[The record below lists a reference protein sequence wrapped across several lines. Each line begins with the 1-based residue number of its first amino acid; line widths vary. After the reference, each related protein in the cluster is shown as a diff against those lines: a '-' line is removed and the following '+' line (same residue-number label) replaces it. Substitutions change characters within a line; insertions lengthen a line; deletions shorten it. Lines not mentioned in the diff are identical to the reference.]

1 MPLHGSGAQPP
12 IVVVGGG
19 LTGASFALAA
29 ASARQPVCVVEAFAP
44 DGRSAGSAAGS
55 FDARSTAIS
64 WGSRQIFESLGIW
77 EDLGEAPCPIKR
89 IEVSDQG
96 HLGGVRFDHR
106 EHGIEALGYVIENH
120 ALAGALL
127 ERVDAS
133 AHIELLAPADVIA
146 AEPSPNGMELT
157 IRQNESGGGRE
168 SGLTAALMVLADGGM
183 SPMGRQLGIDRQVK
197 DYGQFALAGNIA
209 LAQSH
214 HNTAFE
220 RFTQS
225 GPLAVLPL
233 PSVDGVARASLVWT
247 LPGES
252 AREYSELPEADL
264 LPRLQKE
271 FGPGMGRVAG
281 IGRRSCFPL
290 RLIRP
295 SEQARPGLVL
305 LGNAA
310 HTLHPVA
317 GQGFNLALRD
327 CVALAEVLGEAAGK
341 GQSPGDMA
349 VLQRYLDQQAPD
361 QDKTVQF
368 TDLLVGLFSGN
379 SAARA
384 SLRRLGLL
392 ALDLLPPLRTRFAGN
407 AMGLE
412 QL

>member
-1 MPLHGSGAQPP
+1 MPLTQGKAKAP

-29 ASARQPVCVVEAFAP
+29 ASAQQPVCVVEAFAP
-44 DGRSAGSAAGS
+44 GAPGGATAGG
-55 FDARSTAIS
+55 FDARSTAVS
-64 WGSRQIFESLGIW
+64 WGSREIFEALGVW
-77 EDLGEAPCPIKR
+77 EALGDAQSPIKH

-120 ALAGALL
+120 VLAGVLL
-127 ERVDAS
+127 ERVAAS
-133 AHIELLAPADVIA
+133 AHIELLAPADVVEA
-146 AEPSPNGMELT
+146 RPSPNGMDLT
-157 IRQNESGGGRE
+157 IRQNESDSE
-168 SGLTAALMVLADGGM
+168 LTAALVVLADGGR
-183 SPMGRQLGIDRQVK
+183 SPVARQLGIGRQVK

-214 HNTAFE
+214 RDTAFE
-220 RFTQS
+220 RFTRS

-233 PSVDGVARASLVWT
+233 PGVDGVARASLVWT
-247 LPGES
+247 LPEES
-252 AREYSELPEADL
+252 ARECSELPEADL

-271 FGPGMGRVAG
+271 FGPGMGRVTG

-349 VLQRYLDQQAPD
+349 VLQRYLDRQAFD

-379 SAARA
+379 SAARV

-392 ALDLLPPLRTRFAGN
+392 ALDLLPPLRTRFAKN
-407 AMGLE
+407 AAGMGLF
-412 QL
+412 

>member
-1 MPLHGSGAQPP
+1 MPLNDTTPPP

-29 ASARQPVCVVEAFAP
+29 ASARQPVCVIEAFASGAP
-44 DGRSAGSAAGS
+44 GPQGGTAAGG

-64 WGSRQIFESLGIW
+64 WGSRKIFESLGVW
-77 EDLGEAPCPIKR
+77 EALGDAPCPIKQ

-120 ALAGALL
+120 ALAGVLL
-127 ERVDAS
+127 ERVAAS
-133 AHIELLAPADVIA
+133 KHIELLAPADVVA
-146 AEPSPNGMELT
+146 AKPLPHGMELT
-157 IRQNESGGGRE
+157 IRQDESE
-168 SGLTAALMVLADGGM
+168 AELTAALMVLADGGM
-183 SPMGRQLGIDRQVK
+183 SPMARRLGIGRQVK

-214 HNTAFE
+214 RGTAFE
-220 RFTQS
+220 RFTAS

-233 PSVDGVARASLVWT
+233 PSVDGLARASLVWT
-247 LPGES
+247 LPAES
-252 AREYSELPEADL
+252 AREYCGLPEAEL

-341 GQSPGDMA
+341 GQPPGDMA
-349 VLQRYLDQQAPD
+349 VLQGYLDRQAFD
-361 QDKTVQF
+361 QDKTVRL
-368 TDLLVGLFSGN
+368 TDMLVGLFSGN

-384 SLRRLGLL
+384 SIRRLGLL
-392 ALDLLPPLRTRFAGN
+392 ALDLLPPLRTRFAKN
-407 AMGLE
+407 AAGME
-412 QL
+412 VF

>member
-1 MPLHGSGAQPP
+1 M
-12 IVVVGGG
+12 VVGGG

-29 ASARQPVCVVEAFAP
+29 ASARQPVCVIEAFAS
-44 DGRSAGSAAGS
+44 GVAGPQGGTAAGS

-64 WGSRQIFESLGIW
+64 WGSRKIFESLGVW
-77 EDLGEAPCPIKR
+77 EALGDAPCPIKQ

-106 EHGIEALGYVIENH
+106 EHGTEALGYVIENH
-120 ALAGALL
+120 ALAGVLL
-127 ERVDAS
+127 ERVAAS
-133 AHIELLAPADVIA
+133 KHIELLAPADVVA
-146 AEPSPNGMELT
+146 AKPSPHGMELT
-157 IRQNESGGGRE
+157 IRQDERE
-168 SGLTAALMVLADGGM
+168 AELTAALMVLADGGM
-183 SPMGRQLGIDRQVK
+183 SPMAEQLGIGRQVK

-214 HNTAFE
+214 CGTAFE
-220 RFTQS
+220 RFTAS

-233 PSVDGVARASLVWT
+233 PSVDGLARASLVWT
-247 LPGES
+247 LPEES
-252 AREYSELPEADL
+252 AREYCGLPEAEL

-295 SEQARPGLVL
+295 NEQARPGLVL

-341 GQSPGDMA
+341 GQPPGDMA
-349 VLQRYLDQQAPD
+349 VLQGYLDRQAFD
-361 QDKTVQF
+361 QDKTVRL
-368 TDLLVGLFSGN
+368 TDMLVGLFSGN

-384 SLRRLGLL
+384 SIRRLGLL
-392 ALDLLPPLRTRFAGN
+392 ALDLLPPLRTRFAKN
-407 AMGLE
+407 AAGME
-412 QL
+412 VF